1 MCRYGDPVPPG
12 PGDRVRPA
20 AVRGIPSQQAQVLWQ
35 HGSAGRQEDSPGIYV
50 GIFIIFSFL
59 DMSREP
65 VDLPSIADPDHC
77 DTGLD
82 LTCHFQPLWIWTC

>member
-50 GIFIIFSFL
+50 VIFISFFL

-65 VDLPSIADPDHC
+65 VDLPIMRIPGSVGANSAN
-77 DTGLD
+77 
-82 LTCHFQPLWIWTC
+82 